1 MENGGAVDS
10 NQRIKCD
17 FLTDSHVDG
26 KSGDSVSS
34 WTRDLIFESTLKALV
49 HNRKVE
55 KGLENSQV
63 WSLVSLQ
70 MFTHEEQKIAQ
81 SSLKSKKI
89 VQEQKFWEKRMA
101 KYAV

>member
-1 MENGGAVDS
+1 MSKHNVLFPGIYKRTLATLENGGEVDS
-10 NQRIKCD
+10 NQQIKCD

-26 KSGDSVSS
+26 KSDDFVSS

-70 MFTHEEQKIAQ
+70 MFT
-81 SSLKSKKI
+81 
-89 VQEQKFWEKRMA
+89 
-101 KYAV
+101 